1 MGVVEFTRRD
11 SAPADTSIEGEHPH
25 RVVADVARRPHHF
38 EQVITVA
45 NEKGGAGK
53 STLAAHIAVSL
64 ASAGYRVLAIDLDRR
79 QRSLS
84 RFFASRDATARRLG
98 VGLPMVRHLVL
109 NQTSGAMLFQEIAR
123 AGPDCQVVVIDAP
136 GADSPIVRRAIAMA
150 DKLVT
155 PVNLSFVD
163 LDLLAHLNPVT
174 QDYVSP
180 GCFAEAVQGLAETRA
195 EMGLAATDW
204 IVVPNRIRSGS
215 DKARESCFA
224 ALRRLTTQVGF
235 RLGTGLGE
243 RAAFRELQLLGL
255 TQLDLHHIPDLPR
268 AHSVARKE
276 ILRLHSELQL
286 GAPGQV
292 MVRKAGLVTA

>member
-1 MGVVEFTRRD
+1 MGVVEFTRRE
-11 SAPADTSIEGEHPH
+11 SAPLETALEGEHP
-25 RVVADVARRPHHF
+25 RVVMADVARRPHHF

-64 ASAGYRVLAIDLDRR
+64 ANAGYRVLAIDLDRR
-79 QRSLS
+79 QQSLS
-84 RFFASRDATARRLG
+84 RFFASRDATMRRLG
-98 VGLPMVRHLVL
+98 IGLPMVRHLVL

-155 PVNLSFVD
+155 PVNLSFTD

-174 QDYVSP
+174 QDYVSH

-195 EMGLAATDW
+195 EMGMAATDW
-204 IVVPNRIRSGS
+204 IVVPNRLRGGAGG
-215 DKARESCFA
+215 KVGEACMA
-224 ALRRLTTQVGF
+224 ALTRIAPRIGF
-235 RLGTGLGE
+235 RIASGMTE
-243 RAAFRELQLLGL
+243 RSAYRDLQLLGL

-268 AHSVARKE
+268 AQPVARAE
-276 ILRLHSELQL
+276 IQRLHSDLRFD
-286 GAPGQV
+286 
-292 MVRKAGLVTA
+292 VRERVPA